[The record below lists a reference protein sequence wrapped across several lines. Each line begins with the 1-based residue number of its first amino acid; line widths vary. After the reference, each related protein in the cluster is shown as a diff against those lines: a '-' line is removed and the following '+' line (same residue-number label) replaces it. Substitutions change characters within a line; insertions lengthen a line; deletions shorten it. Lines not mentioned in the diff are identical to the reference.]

1 MKPQSIVFIE
11 EWSKA
16 AKRLTQAHLE
26 HGGREQAV
34 LAWVVD
40 FAQLSLEELS
50 EGQRSDKAREISR
63 FSFDGGLVF
72 SHDNMQPGL
81 KPLDFGIETT
91 KIEPIFPDRM
101 THLQKTVR
109 TALNAFLDNG
119 AATFPPIE
127 GSFTVTN
134 SRTSDQGRVR
144 FGGSLEA
151 TCYFMVGQ
159 LLAHYGGLLRRC
171 NKCGKLVLV
180 GRKDKRY
187 CSQSCQ
193 IADWKLSASK
203 SSKQRKIKKGGK
215 RHGTKR

>member
-1 MKPQSIVFIE
+1 
-11 EWSKA
+11 
-16 AKRLTQAHLE
+16 
-26 HGGREQAV
+26 
-34 LAWVVD
+34 
-40 FAQLSLEELS
+40 
-50 EGQRSDKAREISR
+50 
-63 FSFDGGLVF
+63 
-72 SHDNMQPGL
+72 
-81 KPLDFGIETT
+81 
-91 KIEPIFPDRM
+91 M

>member
-1 MKPQSIVFIE
+1 MKPRGVEFIE

-26 HGGREQAV
+26 HGGRAPAA
-34 LAWVVD
+34 LAWGVD
-40 FAQLSLEELS
+40 FAQLSLAELS
-50 EGQRSDKAREISR
+50 AGQRSDKAWEISR

-72 SHDNMQPGL
+72 TGDNMQPDTKILG
-81 KPLDFGIETT
+81 FGIESTT
-91 KIEPIFPDRM
+91 IGPISLDSMARI
-101 THLQKTVR
+101 QKTVR
-109 TALNAFLDNG
+109 SALNAFLDDG
-119 AATFPPIE
+119 TTTFPPIE

-151 TCYFMVGQ
+151 TFYFMVGQ

-171 NKCGKLVLV
+171 NKCGTLVLV

-193 IADWKLSASK
+193 IADWKLDNPERPEK
-203 SSKQRKIKKGGK
+203 RKAKKGGK
-215 RHGTKR
+215 RHCTKR